1 MGTYTGT
8 DIRDRA
14 RDILQDDGTR
24 WLDPEVVRWIDD
36 GQRDICIKKPSA
48 FTKHNNFTLAAS
60 AKQGIAALTDGHAVL
75 DVVCNLDASN
85 APTTGILPTNRTLLT
100 AQDPSWFASKGTD
113 IHHVMLDPSEPKVF
127 YVYPAL
133 HKTGAARKVDLV
145 YAAVPPEFVSLSQ
158 AIALDDIYA
167 NALGYYLLFRLYS
180 KDADEATNAAAA
192 QAYYTLFTQSLGG

>member
-8 DIRDRA
+8 DIRDRT

-24 WLDPEVVRWIDD
+24 WLDPEVVRFIDD
-36 GQRDICIKKPSA
+36 GQREICLKKPSA
-48 FTKHNNFTLAAS
+48 FTKHTNFTLAAA
-60 AKQGIAALTDGHAVL
+60 AKQSIAALTDGHAVL

-85 APTTGILPTNRTLLT
+85 VPTTGIRQTSRGLLT
-100 AQDPSWFASKGTD
+100 MQDPSWFASKGTD
-113 IHHVMLDPSEPKVF
+113 IRHVMLDPSEPKTF

-133 HKTGAARKVDLV
+133 HKNGTARKVELV
-145 YAAVPPEFVSLSQ
+145 YAAVPPEFVLISQ

-180 KDADEATNAAAA
+180 KDADEASNAAAA